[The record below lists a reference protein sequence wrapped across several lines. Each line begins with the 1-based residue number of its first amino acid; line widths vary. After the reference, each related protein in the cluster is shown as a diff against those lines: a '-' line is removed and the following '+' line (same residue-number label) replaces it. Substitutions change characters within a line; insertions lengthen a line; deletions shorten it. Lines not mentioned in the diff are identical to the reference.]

1 MRFNFLKAIES
12 LQGNLLFTTKF
23 PEIADTH
30 LIELGWMKG
39 WVDLSNPVVLNMGPL
54 DWESGV
60 FTTNVF
66 CLVVYWNKV

>member
-12 LQGNLLFTTKF
+12 LRGNLLFTTKF

-54 DWESGV
+54 DWESSV

>member
-54 DWESGV
+54 DWESSV